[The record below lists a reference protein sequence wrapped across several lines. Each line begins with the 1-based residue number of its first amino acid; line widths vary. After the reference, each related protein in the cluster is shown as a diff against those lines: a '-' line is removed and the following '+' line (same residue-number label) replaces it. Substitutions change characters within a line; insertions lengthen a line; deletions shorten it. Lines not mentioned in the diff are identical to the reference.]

1 MDAPRSGPTA
11 GDRVGA
17 ALAAVGV
24 VQPTVNAFVH
34 RLDEHARARAAEL
47 VAAQGAG
54 ALRGV
59 PMAVKDLIDVEGAA
73 TTGGCLAYRDNV
85 ADRHA
90 PVVAALEAAGAVAV
104 AKTNLHELGAGAT
117 GTVSLFGPTYNPWD
131 PDRIAGG
138 SSSGSAAAVAA
149 GVVPLA
155 LGTDTGGSVRIPAS
169 FCGVT
174 GLKPTPGRVPLAGVL
189 PMSTGFDTVGPL
201 AVDAVM
207 CAQAFAAMVIDRPR
221 VVPAAPVDGFRIGL
235 PAPYFT
241 LLHADTARGVRD
253 ASATFDHL
261 GADVSHRDGPGLDE
275 DAAGFGHVWSDLAH
289 SHRELVGSGL
299 TSPQVARLLDMG
311 FTMDADDVIRSR
323 RRASEMRVRM
333 LTALETVDALLV
345 PATPYPAPR
354 ADADEVE
361 VQGGSL
367 DVHRGGPSRFTYV
380 VNEAGLPA
388 VAFPV
393 GHSAEGLP
401 IGAQLIGR
409 PKADEHLLAVVTAF
423 QQATSHH
430 RRHPPLHVGGR
441 HAADARR
448 RRDW

>member
-1 MDAPRSGPTA
+1 MPTAELA
-11 GDRVGA
+11 GDRVAA
-17 ALAAVGV
+17 ALAAVEE
-24 VQPTVNAFVH
+24 VQPVVNAFVD
-34 RLDEHARARAAEL
+34 RLHEHARARAAEL
-47 VAAQGAG
+47 DAVPGPG
-54 ALRGV
+54 SLRGV
-59 PMAVKDLIDVEGAA
+59 PMAVKDLIDVDGAA
-73 TTGGCLAYRDNV
+73 TTGGCAAYRDNV
-85 ADRHA
+85 ALGDA
-90 PVVAALEAAGAVAV
+90 AVVGALEAAGAVAV

-117 GTVSLFGPTYNPWD
+117 GVVSAFGPTRNPWD

-189 PMSTGFDTVGPL
+189 PMSIGFDTVGPL
-201 AVDAVM
+201 AVDAAW
-207 CAQAFAAMVIDRPR
+207 CARAFAAMTIDRPR
-221 VVPAAPVDGFRIGL
+221 GVPSAPVNGFRIGL

-241 LLHADTARGVRD
+241 LLHPDTERCVRD
-253 ASATFDHL
+253 ASSTFGRL
-261 GADVSHRDGPGLDE
+261 GAHVSHLDGPPLDE

-289 SHRELVGSGL
+289 HHERLVGHDL
-299 TSPQVARLLDMG
+299 VSPQVGALLEIG
-311 FTMDADDVIRSR
+311 HAKDADDVVRSR
-323 RRASEMRVRM
+323 RRAGEMRVRM

-393 GHSAEGLP
+393 GHSTDGLP
-401 IGAQLIGR
+401 IGAQLVGR
-409 PKADEHLLAVVTAF
+409 PMSDEHLLGVVAVF

-430 RRHPPLHVGGR
+430 RRQPPLHVNG
-441 HAADARR
+441 
-448 RRDW
+448 